1 MSGCCIDSRLLFEFV
16 DLALVVVVLVG
27 VAGGDMGGDDNENES
42 SESTGDGASRLND
55 VGVGGVAG
63 CVNGGGVGCCCGGGG

>member
-1 MSGCCIDSRLLFEFV
+1 MSGCCIDSRLLLEFV
-16 DLALVVVVLVG
+16 DLVLVG
-27 VAGGDMGGDDNENES
+27 VAGGDIGGDDNENES

-63 CVNGGGVGCCCGGGG
+63 CVNGGGGGVGCCCCCGG